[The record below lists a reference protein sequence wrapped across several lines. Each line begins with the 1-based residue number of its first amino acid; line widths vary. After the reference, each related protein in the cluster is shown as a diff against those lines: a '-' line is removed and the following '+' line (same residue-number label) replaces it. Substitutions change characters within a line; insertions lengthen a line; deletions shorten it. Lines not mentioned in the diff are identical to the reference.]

1 VNPLLDR
8 LLPYPFERLG
18 ALLAGVEPPPDR
30 APIALS
36 VGEPGED
43 PPAFI
48 GAALQDAL
56 SGLGRYPKTQGLPAL
71 REAIAEW
78 LEGRYSLAA
87 GQVDPATQVQPVN
100 GTREALFSFVQ
111 AAVDPTAGA
120 LVAMPN
126 PGYQIYEGAA
136 LLAGAEPRYLDA
148 GAGPGF
154 RPDLDAVAPA
164 EWDRCALL
172 FLCSPANPTGAAL
185 GLEDM
190 AAVIELA
197 DRHDFVIAADECYA
211 EIYADEDAPPVGLLE
226 ACHRLGR
233 DDFNRCVVFHSL
245 SKRSSVPGLRSGFVA
260 GDAAALARYRLYR
273 TYHGC
278 AMPPATQAASIAAWR
293 DEDHV
298 RQTRERYRARF
309 DAVLPVLGEV
319 LDVARPD
326 GAFYLWAG
334 TPIDDERFCR
344 ELYRRQHVTL
354 LPGSY
359 LSRPTAAGDPGRN
372 RVRLS
377 LVASLDDCVEA
388 AERIRH
394 CCRELT

>member
-1 VNPLLDR
+1 MNPLLDR
-8 LLPYPFERLG
+8 LLPYPFERLTD
-18 ALLAGVEPPPDR
+18 LLAGVEPCPDLR
-30 APIALS
+30 PIALS

-48 GAALQDAL
+48 GAALQEAL
-56 SGLGRYPKTQGLPAL
+56 AGLGRYPKTQGMPAL
-71 REAIAEW
+71 REAIADW
-78 LEGRYSLAA
+78 LEGRYGLAA
-87 GQVDPATQVQPVN
+87 GRVDPATQVQPVN

-111 AAVDPTAGA
+111 AAVDPAAGA
-120 LVAMPN
+120 LVAVPN

-148 GAGPGF
+148 GPGPGF
-154 RPDLDAVAPA
+154 RPDIETVTPA
-164 EWDRCALL
+164 EWDRCALI
-172 FLCSPANPTGAAL
+172 FLCSPGNPTGAAL
-185 GLEDM
+185 GLDEL
-190 AAVIELA
+190 AVVIELA
-197 DRHDFVIAADECYA
+197 DRHDFLIAADECYS
-211 EIYADEDAPPVGLLE
+211 EIYADEGEPPVGLLE

-233 DDFNRCVVFHSL
+233 DDFARCVVFHSL

-260 GDAAALARYRLYR
+260 GDAAVLSRYRLYR

-278 AMPPATQAASIAAWR
+278 AMPPPTQAASIAAWR

-298 RQTRERYRARF
+298 RQTRELYRARF
-309 DAVLPVLGEV
+309 DVVLPVLGEA
-319 LDVARPD
+319 LDVARPA
-326 GAFYLWAG
+326 GSFYLWAG

-344 ELYRRQHVTL
+344 ELYRRQHVTV

-377 LVASLDDCVEA
+377 LVASLEDCVEA
-388 AERIRH
+388 AERIRDF
-394 CCRELT
+394 CRELA

>member
-1 VNPLLDR
+1 MAGGSLVLEAAGGSIGGPADADKLYIDLEEGATLTARARDDIYIVERGGRMMVRLDGR
-8 LLPYPFERLG
+8 KAPRAAAAPGVVDEACGRGARVLVHVVAHSKTGVHAPTLEAVVRDGALGGHGDVVEQAEPVGEHLG
-18 ALLAGVEPPPDR
+18 AGDGVVPRGADQRVGVVDR
-30 APIALS
+30 AFQHSLHRL
-36 VGEPGED
+36 D
-43 PPAFI
+43 H
-48 GAALQDAL
+48 AAGGT
-56 SGLGRYPKTQGLPAL
+56 GLGVL
-71 REAIAEW
+71 
-78 LEGRYSLAA
+78 
-87 GQVDPATQVQPVN
+87 
-100 GTREALFSFVQ
+100 Q
-111 AAVDPTAGA
+111 AAA
-120 LVAMPN
+120 AM
-126 PGYQIYEGAA
+126 
-136 LLAGAEPRYLDA
+136 
-148 GAGPGF
+148 
-154 RPDLDAVAPA
+154 
-164 EWDRCALL
+164 
-172 FLCSPANPTGAAL
+172 
-185 GLEDM
+185 
-190 AAVIELA
+190 
-197 DRHDFVIAADECYA
+197 
-211 EIYADEDAPPVGLLE
+211 
-226 ACHRLGR
+226 GR
-233 DDFNRCVVFHSL
+233 DDFRRCLVFHSL
-245 SKRSSVPGLRSGFVA
+245 SKRSNAPGLRSGFVA